1 MSTRLHRLIVA
12 TLLACSSLAV
22 SAGPRGFPAQEGILN
37 FGKVSD
43 TLYRGA
49 QPDTNGINNLKKLGI
64 KTIISLR
71 QPGSAWTAEA
81 AAAQAAGLVYTN
93 FPMSGISKP
102 NAEQVRMILA
112 TIDSLPGP
120 VFVHCA
126 HGCDRTGTIVACYR
140 IQHDKW
146 TVASAQEEA
155 DRYGMS
161 SVERGMRLCITEFG
175 RAFPPSVEKVADAK
189 Q

>member
-1 MSTRLHRLIVA
+1 MSTHLRRLIVA
-12 TLLACSSLAV
+12 FLLSCSAAAV
-22 SAGPRGFPAQEGILN
+22 TAGPRGAPAREGILN

-71 QPGSAWTAEA
+71 QPGTTWTAEA

-93 FPMSGISKP
+93 FPMSGMGKP
-102 NAEQVRMILA
+102 KAEQVRMILA

-146 TVASAQEEA
+146 TTASAQEEA
-155 DRYGMS
+155 DHYGMS
-161 SVERGMRLCITEFG
+161 GFERGMRIYITEFG
-175 RAFPPSVEKVADAK
+175 KAAQPGVEKIADAK